1 MDENLHSEQ
10 TCIELWK
17 YTKKHYASTQVLRVP
32 NSRVFFFFFFLTNS
46 FLARR
51 LAVAATGV
59 ATVDL
64 TPNRT
69 KSLNPKLDF
78 LSSSQLLLPTESQKA
93 KINETKKKKEDSRYY
108 DVYIY
113 IYILKILATQD

>member
-1 MDENLHSEQ
+1 MP
-10 TCIELWK
+10 
-17 YTKKHYASTQVLRVP
+17 VLKSYVYRTL
-32 NSRVFFFFFFLTNS
+32 VFFFVFFFFLTNS

-78 LSSSQLLLPTESQKA
+78 VSVPVNYYYLLKA
-93 KINETKKKKEDSRYY
+93 KRPK
-108 DVYIY
+108 
-113 IYILKILATQD
+113 